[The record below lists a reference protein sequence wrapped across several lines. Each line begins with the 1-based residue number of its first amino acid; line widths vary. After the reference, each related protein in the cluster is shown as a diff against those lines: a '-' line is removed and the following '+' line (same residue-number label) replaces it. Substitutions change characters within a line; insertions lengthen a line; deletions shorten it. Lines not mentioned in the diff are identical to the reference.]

1 MELINTVNG
10 KMDLW
15 EIYNNSIVNT
25 YVLEEGFYDD
35 LLKTQGNK
43 PFYIPSRKKI
53 MKMANPGY
61 IEETNEY
68 LALRHY
74 LIKRMGMDEV
84 KGETYALKLKWN
96 VK

>member
-1 MELINTVNG
+1 MELINTING

-25 YVLEEGFYDD
+25 YVWKKVFMMICQ
-35 LLKTQGNK
+35 KTQGNK

-84 KGETYALKLKWN
+84 KGEKLML
-96 VK
+96 